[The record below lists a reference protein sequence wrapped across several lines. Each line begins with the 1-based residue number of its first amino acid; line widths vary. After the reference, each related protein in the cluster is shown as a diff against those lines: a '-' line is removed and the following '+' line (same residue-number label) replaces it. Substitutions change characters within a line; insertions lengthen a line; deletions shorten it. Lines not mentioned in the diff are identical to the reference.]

1 MTNPTIRRRAQ
12 PKLTTIPIDLSRRSR
27 RAIEVMAVR
36 NGLSFEQQIVTLV
49 CTHPAI

>member
-1 MTNPTIRRRAQ
+1 MIRIRNPK